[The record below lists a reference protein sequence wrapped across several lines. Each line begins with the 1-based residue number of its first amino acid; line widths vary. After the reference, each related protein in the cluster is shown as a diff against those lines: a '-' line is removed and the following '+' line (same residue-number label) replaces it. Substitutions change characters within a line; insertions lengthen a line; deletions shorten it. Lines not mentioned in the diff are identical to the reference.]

1 MQEYYFVLK
10 VQYVS
15 ISRLYIR
22 LHTEFLTMIEITL
35 PDNSKKKFDHPVTAL
50 QIAESISPNLAKA
63 TVAAMIDDKLVDA
76 TLPIEKNATLKLITD
91 RDDASLEVIRHS
103 SAHLLA
109 HAVKALFPTAQVT
122 IGPVI
127 EDGFYYDFAFRAFTP
142 EDLVLIEKKMEELA
156 KKNFIV
162 TRKIISRDDAIALF
176 EKMGEHYK
184 VQIIRDIPENEM
196 LTIYEQDDFV
206 DLCRGPHVPRTGL
219 LKAFKLTKL
228 AGAYWRGDSKN
239 EMLQRVYG
247 TAWQDQKKLKE
258 YLDRIEEAKKR
269 DHREIAKKMD
279 LFHLQQEAP
288 GMIFWHPNG
297 WTMVNV
303 MRDYIRGVLRKSGYQ
318 EINTPQLVDLS
329 LWEQSGHLA
338 KFDAG
343 MFTSESENRQYAVKP
358 MSCPCHVQVF
368 KQGMKSY
375 RDLPIR
381 YAEFGCCHRNEPS
394 GSLHGIM
401 RVRSFVQ
408 DDGHIFCNETH
419 IQDEVSAFIDQVQA
433 VYKDFGFTD
442 IIYKLATRPEKRIGS
457 DAVWDKAEKD
467 LADALNGKQL
477 KFDVLSGEGAFYGPK
492 IEFHLRDCLGRTWQC
507 GTIQLDFS
515 TAERLGGTYIDE
527 SGEKKAPIML
537 HRAIIGT
544 FERFLGILIEHH
556 AGNFP
561 VWLAPVQAVVM
572 NITDKQKEYVDIVAK
587 KLQNLGFRV
596 ISDLRNEKI
605 GFKIREHT
613 IARVPYQLVVGDRE
627 VETETV
633 SVRKIGSDQ
642 SETMSVDEFLKEISY
657 QSK

>member
-1 MQEYYFVLK
+1 M
-10 VQYVS
+10 
-15 ISRLYIR
+15 
-22 LHTEFLTMIEITL
+22 LTIIL
-35 PDNSKKKFDHPVTAL
+35 PDGSKREFQHPVTAL
-50 QIAESISPNLAKA
+50 QVAESISPNLAKA
-63 TVAAMIDDKLVDA
+63 TVAAVVNDQLVDA
-76 TLPIEKNATLKLITD
+76 TLLIEKDATIKLITD

-142 EDLVLIEKKMEELA
+142 EDLEKIEAKMTELA
-156 KKNFIV
+156 KANFTV
-162 TRKIISRDDAIALF
+162 TRKVISRNEAIKLF
-176 EKMGEHYK
+176 EGMGEHYK

-247 TAWQDQKKLKE
+247 TAWQDSKKLKE

-303 MRDYIRGVLRKSGYQ
+303 MRDRIREVLRKGGYQ
-318 EINTPQLVDLS
+318 EINTPQLVDVS
-329 LWEQSGHLA
+329 LWEQSGHMA

-343 MFTSESENRQYAVKP
+343 IFTSESENRNYAVKP
-358 MSCPCHVQVF
+358 MNCPCHIQVY
-368 KQGMKSY
+368 KQGIKSY

-394 GSLHGIM
+394 GTLHGIM
-401 RVRSFVQ
+401 RLRGFVQ
-408 DDGHIFCNETH
+408 DDAHIFCTEEQ
-419 IQDEVSAFIDQVQA
+419 IQSEVAAFIDQLHGL
-433 VYKDFGFTD
+433 YKDFGFTD
-442 IIYKLATRPEKRIGS
+442 ILYKLALRPEKRVGS
-457 DAVWDKAEKD
+457 DAIWDKAEKA
-467 LADALNGKQL
+467 LADALDAKSL
-477 KFDVLSGEGAFYGPK
+477 IYDRLPGEGAFYGPK

-507 GTIQLDFS
+507 GTVQIDFS
-515 TAERLGGTYIDE
+515 MPERLEAHYIDE
-527 SGEKKAPIML
+527 NGEKKPPVMI
-537 HRAIIGT
+537 HRAMLGST
-544 FERFLGILIEHH
+544 ERFLGILIEHY
-556 AGNFP
+556 AGHFP
-561 VWLAPVQAVVM
+561 IWLAPVQAVVM
-572 NITDKQKEYVDIVAK
+572 NITDKQIEYVDKVTK

-596 ISDLRNEKI
+596 NADLRNEKI

-613 IARVPYQLVVGDRE
+613 IARVPYQLVIGDRE
-627 VETETV
+627 VESETV
-633 SVRKIGSDQ
+633 SVRACGSDK
-642 SETMSVDEFLKEISY
+642 SEAMTLDTFVEKLLVITDH
-657 QSK
+657 

>member
-1 MQEYYFVLK
+1 M
-10 VQYVS
+10 
-15 ISRLYIR
+15 
-22 LHTEFLTMIEITL
+22 LTIIL
-35 PDNSKKKFDHPVTAL
+35 PDGSKREFQHPVTAL
-50 QIAESISPNLAKA
+50 QVAESISPNLAKA
-63 TVAAMIDDKLVDA
+63 TVAAVVNDQLVDA
-76 TLPIEKNATLKLITD
+76 TLLIEKDATIKLITD

-142 EDLVLIEKKMEELA
+142 EDLEKIEAKMTELA
-156 KKNFIV
+156 KANFTV
-162 TRKIISRDDAIALF
+162 TRKVISRNEAIKLF
-176 EKMGEHYK
+176 EGMGEHYK

-247 TAWQDQKKLKE
+247 TAWQDSKKLKE

-303 MRDYIRGVLRKSGYQ
+303 MRDRIREVLRKGGYQ
-318 EINTPQLVDLS
+318 EINTPQLVDVS
-329 LWEQSGHLA
+329 LWEQSGHMA

-343 MFTSESENRQYAVKP
+343 IFTSESENRNYAVKP
-358 MSCPCHVQVF
+358 MNCPCHIQVY
-368 KQGMKSY
+368 KQGIKSY

-394 GSLHGIM
+394 GTLHGIM
-401 RVRSFVQ
+401 RLRGFVQ
-408 DDGHIFCNETH
+408 DDAHIFCTEEQ
-419 IQDEVSAFIDQVQA
+419 IQSEVAAFIDQLHGL
-433 VYKDFGFTD
+433 YEDFGFTD
-442 IIYKLATRPEKRIGS
+442 ILYKLALRPEKRVGS
-457 DAVWDKAEKD
+457 DAIWDKAEKA
-467 LADALNGKQL
+467 LADALDAKSL
-477 KFDVLSGEGAFYGPK
+477 IYDRLPGEGAFYGPK

-507 GTIQLDFS
+507 GTVQIDFS
-515 TAERLGGTYIDE
+515 MPERLEAHYIDE
-527 SGEKKAPIML
+527 NGEKKPPVMI
-537 HRAIIGT
+537 HRAMLGST
-544 FERFLGILIEHH
+544 ERFLGILIEHY
-556 AGNFP
+556 AGHFP
-561 VWLAPVQAVVM
+561 IWLAPVQAVVM
-572 NITDKQKEYVDIVAK
+572 NITDKQIEYVDKVTK

-596 ISDLRNEKI
+596 NADLRNEKI

-613 IARVPYQLVVGDRE
+613 IARVPYQLVIGDRE
-627 VETETV
+627 VESETV
-633 SVRKIGSDQ
+633 SVRACGSDK
-642 SETMSVDEFLKEISY
+642 SEAMTLDTFVEKLLVITDH
-657 QSK
+657 

>member
-1 MQEYYFVLK
+1 M
-10 VQYVS
+10 
-15 ISRLYIR
+15 
-22 LHTEFLTMIEITL
+22 MIKITL
-35 PDNSKKKFDHPVTAL
+35 PDGSIKEFQHPVTAL
-50 QIAESISPNLAKA
+50 HVAESISPNLAKA
-63 TVAAMIDDKLVDA
+63 TVAAMVNDKLVDA
-76 TLPIEKNATLKLITD
+76 TLPIEKDATIKLITD

-103 SAHLLA
+103 TAHLLA
-109 HAVKALFPTAQVT
+109 HAVKKLFPAVQVT
-122 IGPVI
+122 IGPVV
-127 EDGFYYDFAFRAFTP
+127 EDGFYYDFSGNIFTP
-142 EDLVLIEKKMEELA
+142 EDLEKIEKKMMELA
-156 KKNFIV
+156 KANFPV
-162 TRKIISRDDAIALF
+162 HRKTISRNDAIQLF

-184 VQIIRDIPENEM
+184 VQIIRDIPENEI

-228 AGAYWRGDSKN
+228 AGAYWRGDAKN

-247 TAWQDQKKLKE
+247 TAWQDQKKLKD

-297 WTMVNV
+297 WTMVNI
-303 MRDYIRGVLRKSGYQ
+303 MRDYIRDVLRKSGYQ

-343 MFTSESENRQYAVKP
+343 IFTSESENRNYAVKP

-368 KQGMKSY
+368 KQGIKSY

-408 DDGHIFCNETH
+408 DDGHIFCTEAH
-419 IQDEVSAFIDQVQA
+419 IQDEVSAFIDQVQT

-457 DAVWDKAEKD
+457 DAIWDKAEKD
-467 LADALNGKQL
+467 LATALNKKQL
-477 KFDVLSGEGAFYGPK
+477 QFDTLAGEGAFYGPK

-527 SGEKKAPIML
+527 NSEKKAPIML

-556 AGNFP
+556 AGHFP

-572 NITDKQKEYVDIVAK
+572 NITDKQMEYVDKLTK
-587 KLQNLGFRV
+587 KLQNHGFRV
-596 ISDLRNEKI
+596 NADLRNEKI

-613 IARVPYQLVVGDRE
+613 IARVPYQLVIGDRE
-627 VETETV
+627 VESQTV
-633 SVRKIGSDQ
+633 SVRACGSEK
-642 SETMSVDEFLKEISY
+642 SETMTIDEFMGRLHH
-657 QSK
+657 